1 MTNQQG
7 APAAVAGCT
16 RSHPHENMDSAC
28 RAKAA
33 IAEMQNLAA
42 RGAEATAHDLARF
55 VSMLTAA
62 LVEAQQPAPAATP
75 GAVPDAAPGGA
86 GSTAPAARGP
96 APGTASGAVP
106 GTPPPRDAPG
116 AGGIIRNAASTEAGA
131 PTRLAARSC
140 PAASGSTGASNRL
153 NIQAHFILD

>member
-75 GAVPDAAPGGA
+75 GAVPDAAFA
-86 GSTAPAARGP
+86 EAF
-96 APGTASGAVP
+96 APGVGP
-106 GTPPPRDAPG
+106 L
-116 AGGIIRNAASTEAGA
+116 AGYIERLLQNGDGSRPA
-131 PTRLAARSC
+131 RLAALALYER
-140 PAASGSTGASNRL
+140 AASLFAG
-153 NIQAHFILD
+153 